1 MGEEGGAGIQIPQ
14 PLVIK
19 GNISTYPSRNAVIA
33 DIAIKLF
40 MNTNFGSRT
49 NVNQAAKNAVMRA
62 KTFASVAG
70 DMIDALV
77 TEQIIFIFI
86 EVKFKLKLRK
96 R

>member
-1 MGEEGGAGIQIPQ
+1 MGEIGEGGGVSGIQIPQ

-19 GNISTYPSRNAVIA
+19 GNISTYPSRDAVIA

-40 MNTNFGSRT
+40 MNTNFDSRT

-77 TEQIIFIFI
+77 T
-86 EVKFKLKLRK
+86 K
-96 R
+96 